1 MGLILEYEE
10 GQTPLDE
17 DEKADLLIPSV
28 MTRRDLDEV
37 EQRNIEE
44 AVRWTLQ
51 RRRKWR
57 PTEVLTEPFI
67 RDVHIRMLGE
77 VWKWAGQFRKSNK
90 NIGVDK
96 YLIGT
101 ELKRL
106 LDDTQYWVGYETYR
120 REEIA
125 IRFKHRLVSIHCFA
139 NGNGRHSRLMA
150 DIMIEKLFGLSPFT
164 WGAKMSQADLVKT
177 GNFRKTY
184 INALR
189 QAYSG
194 NYEPL
199 ILFAQS

>member
-17 DEKADLLIPSV
+17 DERADLLIPSV

-51 RRRKWR
+51 RRRKWS
-57 PTEVLTEPFI
+57 PNEILTERFI
-67 RDVHIRMLGE
+67 KDIHNRMLGE
-77 VWKWAGQFRKSNK
+77 VWKWAGQFRRSNK

-96 YLIGT
+96 YHIGI

-106 LDDTQYWVGYETYR
+106 LDDTQYWVKHHTYSQD
-120 REEIA
+120 EIA

-150 DIMIEKLFGLSPFT
+150 DIIIEKLFEREIFT
-164 WGAKMSQADLVKT
+164 WGAKENHANLVKP
-177 GNFRKTY
+177 GDSRMFY
-184 INALR
+184 ISALR
-189 QAYSG
+189 QADGG

-199 ILFAQS
+199 LLFART

>member
-1 MGLILEYEE
+1 MGLILEYDE

-51 RRRKWR
+51 RRRKWV
-57 PTEVLTEPFI
+57 PNEVLTERFI

-106 LDDTQYWVGYETYR
+106 LDDAQYWVEHRTYK
-120 REEIA
+120 EDEIA
-125 IRFKHRLVSIHCFA
+125 IRLKHRLVSIHCFA
-139 NGNGRHSRLMA
+139 NGNGRHSRLIA

-164 WGAKMSQADLVKT
+164 WGAKESQTDLVKA
-177 GNFRKTY
+177 GSFRKAY
-184 INALR
+184 IDALR
-189 QAYSG
+189 QADGG
-194 NYEPL
+194 NYGPL
-199 ILFAQS
+199 ILFARS